1 MKDTNRDY
9 IEQGQIEMEE
19 RDREEKRWKKNE
31 READK
36 GVSKRCWETDK
47 DIETEQEWERKK

>member
-19 RDREEKRWKKNE
+19 RDREEERWKKNE

-36 GVSKRCWETDK
+36 GVSKRG
-47 DIETEQEWERKK
+47 

>member
-36 GVSKRCWETDK
+36 GVSKRG
-47 DIETEQEWERKK
+47 